1 MIETLPLAIGIG
13 LVVSLL
19 LSELL
24 GVASAGMVVPGY
36 LALYLDSPVHWI
48 GTLLASVLTYAAV
61 RTVGSV
67 VILYGRR
74 RTAAAILLG
83 YLVGAGFAALTR
95 TFIPSPVDPSAHVV
109 IGFIIPGLIAIW
121 MDRQG
126 VVETCSSLTICAVLV
141 RLVLLLVLGAEMP
154 HAELTW

>member
-36 LALYLDSPVHWI
+36 LALYAQSPLHLAS
-48 GTLLASVLTYAAV
+48 TLLACFATYGVVRAA
-61 RTVGSV
+61 GSFL
-67 VILYGRR
+67 ILYGRR
-74 RTAAAILLG
+74 RTALAILVG
-83 YLVGAGFAALTR
+83 YLCGALFRYLIARHVPG
-95 TFIPSPVDPSAHVV
+95 IDPGADVV
-109 IGFIIPGLIAIW
+109 IGYIIPGLVAIW

-126 VVETCSSLTICAVLV
+126 VWETLGALSICTVVV
-141 RLVLLLVLGAEMP
+141 RLVLIVALGTDLPDVGVLG
-154 HAELTW
+154 